1 MAGPFFSCNVN
12 TLIQNAKCFLDF
24 CCGEDDRQALDLYF
38 RVENLKAL
46 GGTDYTGLAGVA
58 TLTDD
63 ARSFYPLA
71 CHQREAISLY
81 IDEQNAIDNG
91 SGLDT
96 DINVIKNNPVFKQA
110 LAMGVEQRKNILLY
124 LKCQINTLGSPD

>member
-1 MAGPFFSCNVN
+1 MPNFSTDVN
-12 TLIQNAKCFLDF
+12 DLIQNAKCFLDF

-46 GGTDYTGLAGVA
+46 GGTDYTGLTGLA

-63 ARSFYPLA
+63 AKSYYPLS

-81 IDEQNAIDNG
+81 IDEQNAVDNG
-91 SGLDT
+91 STMDT
-96 DINVIKNNPVFKQA
+96 DINVMKNNPVFKQA

-124 LKCQINTLGSPD
+124 LKAQINTLGYPD